1 MADTDK
7 EEEQKAARQL
17 ARGADSKTSHRYLAL
32 RVYWTQGTEEKSA
45 VLCREHRDQVYKQ
58 FPELTDRYEFFPADS
73 CEQCGLN
80 L

>member
-32 RVYWTQGTEEKSA
+32 RVYWTQGTE
-45 VLCREHRDQVYKQ
+45 RNR
-58 FPELTDRYEFFPADS
+58 
-73 CEQCGLN
+73 QCYVAN
-80 L
+80 TEIKFTNSSQN